1 MTREYDPDS
10 ITLPRRMYSSAMK
23 TPDGTIL
30 QSFHR
35 HDYKTHVD
43 TITGE
48 TYMID
53 GGIDY
58 IRCSVNQ
65 VPAEMLTVYE
75 DDPFEVKREI
85 PVWGTYGKSGK
96 ESFRW
101 VSVAE
106 MEDGHIEA
114 LLDPAMYVRRSIKDV
129 LLEEKLKRGL

>member
-1 MTREYDPDS
+1 MIKEYTPDD
-10 ITLPRRMYSSAMK
+10 IKLPRQMYASRIR

-35 HDYKTHVD
+35 HDYKEYQD
-43 TITGE
+43 ANGE

-58 IRCSVNQ
+58 IRSSINK
-65 VPAEMLTVYE
+65 VPAEYLTVYV
-75 DDPFEVKREI
+75 DDPFEVKREV

-96 ESFRW
+96 ESLRW

-106 MEDGHIEA
+106 MEDKHIEA
-114 LLDPAMYVRRSIKDV
+114 LLDPAMYVAKRIKDV
-129 LLEEKLKRGL
+129 LINEVEYRKVK

>member
-1 MTREYDPDS
+1 MKQIYASR
-10 ITLPRRMYSSAMK
+10 LK

-35 HDYKTHVD
+35 HDYKEHVD
-43 TITGE
+43 AVTGE

-53 GGIDY
+53 GGVDY
-58 IRCSVNQ
+58 IRCSINQ

-85 PVWGTYGKSGK
+85 PVWGTYGKDGK

-101 VSVAE
+101 ISVAE
-106 MEDGHIEA
+106 MVDAHIEA
-114 LLDPAMYVRRSIKDV
+114 LLDPAMYVRKSIKDV
-129 LLEEKLKRGL
+129 LLEERARRGYNKIDIELGEGC